1 MQQTIAQ
8 KDRRK
13 KYPQKYD
20 GAEKQFISRL
30 LIFGLFENIS
40 SKMGKCNLKR
50 GKILSKGKKWT
61 GAFHSAARSRNKA
74 DKKRLPP

>member
-1 MQQTIAQ
+1 
-8 KDRRK
+8 
-13 KYPQKYD
+13 
-20 GAEKQFISRL
+20 
-30 LIFGLFENIS
+30 
-40 SKMGKCNLKR
+40 MGKCNLKR